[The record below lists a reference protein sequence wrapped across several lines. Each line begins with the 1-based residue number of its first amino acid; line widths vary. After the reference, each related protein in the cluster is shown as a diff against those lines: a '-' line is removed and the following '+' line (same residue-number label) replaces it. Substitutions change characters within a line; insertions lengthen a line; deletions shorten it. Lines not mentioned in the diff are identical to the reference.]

1 MKVWSVAKVN
11 KERAIAMANKL
22 EIPPLLAMMLDIRG
36 IPRKKMLLIFFRR
49 IKIFLTHSL

>member
-36 IPRKKMLLIFFRR
+36 ITQEEDTICNNNNC
-49 IKIFLTHSL
+49 TYYHCC

>member
-11 KERAIAMANKL
+11 KERAIAMANRL

-36 IPRKKMLLIFFRR
+36 ITKEEDVIN
-49 IKIFLTHSL
+49 FLQVSYERYGQGC

>member
-11 KERAIAMANKL
+11 KERAIAMASKL
-22 EIPPLLAMMLDIRG
+22 EIPPLLA
-36 IPRKKMLLIFFRR
+36 MLLIFFRR

>member
-11 KERAIAMANKL
+11 KERAIAMANSL

-36 IPRKKMLLIFFRR
+36 ITKEENVINFL
-49 IKIFLTHSL
+49 LTHSL

>member
-36 IPRKKMLLIFFRR
+36 ITKEEDVINFLQEFRLL
-49 IKIFLTHSL
+49 FLFLL